1 MDILYSNFRWLKESV
16 SVAKNFEQRLKK
28 LHREEHQTLIAMV
41 MKTRISHQKKR
52 QGKNKKAGTIFW
64 PCYFF
69 ILFIIIIW
77 CRSVCIFYAK
87 IKNC

>member
-41 MKTRISHQKKR
+41 MKTRISHQKKKTR
-52 QGKNKKAGTIFW
+52 KK
-64 PCYFF
+64 
-69 ILFIIIIW
+69 
-77 CRSVCIFYAK
+77 
-87 IKNC
+87 